1 MTRGYPSI
9 TFLVCDAL
17 ALPLEARFAVVFS
30 NALFH
35 WIADH
40 DALLK
45 QVRRVPKPGGL
56 LICEFGARDNIATI
70 EGAFAKACR
79 AAGRNY
85 APRFNFPT
93 SEPFADLLAA
103 NGFAVDGARDFDR
116 QTPLADGEKGL
127 ANWMRQFFASD
138 LGPMSEETRR
148 EIVGRVEDSTR
159 DALWNG
165 SEWVADYRRLRAVAH
180 KEGAR

>member
-1 MTRGYPSI
+1 M

-17 ALPLEARFAVVFS
+17 ALPFEARFDAVFS
-30 NALFH
+30 NAVFH
-35 WIADH
+35 RIADH

-45 QVRRVPKPGGL
+45 QVRRALKPGGL
-56 LICEFGARDNIATI
+56 LICEFGARGNIATI

-93 SEPFADLLAA
+93 RERFADLLAA
-103 NGFAVDGARDFDR
+103 NGFAVDGAHDFDR

-127 ANWMRQFFASD
+127 ANWMRQFFAFD
-138 LGPMSEETRR
+138 LGPMPEETRR

-165 SEWVADYRRLRAVAH
+165 SEWVADYRRIRAVAH